1 MCVCMYR
8 YGCASDVYMYIIIY
22 ILCIYIIYILC
33 IFYLVL
39 ECIPPSLRFFS
50 GSEQVDLARKIQE
63 DPLYAIKK
71 KEMETRN
78 QLLKNPVK
86 LKQLKE
92 LVSADIFTLLR
103 FICAEYLFT
112 LLFIIGSSS
121 SNQVKIKVKR
131 RKRNRSKR
139 IAARMRINWI
149 FY

>member
-1 MCVCMYR
+1 MCVCMYG
-8 YGCASDVYMYIIIY
+8 YGCRSDVYMYIIIY
-22 ILCIYIIYILC
+22 ILCIYTIYILC

-92 LVSADIFTLLR
+92 LVSADIFTLLC
-103 FICAEYLFT
+103 FICAAYLFT

-121 SNQVKIKVKR
+121 NNQVKIKVKR